1 MKLVIQ
7 RVTHA
12 SVTVDN
18 NVIGKIGKG
27 YMVLIGVSD
36 TDTKEIA
43 DKMLDKMIKL
53 RIFEDENGK
62 TNLSLADV
70 GGELLLISQFTL
82 YANCKKGNRPSFID
96 AGSPDHANAL
106 YEYII
111 EKCKERVDV
120 VEQGEFG
127 AEMKVELL
135 NDGPFT
141 VLLDSQQ
148 ISGLKTEEFTGFSR
162 NFRNKSLQSGYFSV

>member
-36 TDTKEIA
+36 TDTEEIA

-82 YANCKKGNRPSFID
+82 YANCKKGNRPSFIE

-141 VLLDSQQ
+141 VILDSEQ
-148 ISGLKTEEFTGFSR
+148 ICG
-162 NFRNKSLQSGYFSV
+162 

>member
-82 YANCKKGNRPSFID
+82 YANCKKGNRPSFIE

-111 EKCKERVDV
+111 EKCKERVDI

-127 AEMKVELL
+127 AEMMVELL

-141 VLLDSQQ
+141 VILDSEQ
-148 ISGLKTEEFTGFSR
+148 ICG
-162 NFRNKSLQSGYFSV
+162 

>member
-18 NVIGKIGKG
+18 NVIVKIGKG

-82 YANCKKGNRPSFID
+82 YANCKKGNRPSFIE

-141 VLLDSQQ
+141 VILDSEQ
-148 ISGLKTEEFTGFSR
+148 ICG
-162 NFRNKSLQSGYFSV
+162 

>member
-82 YANCKKGNRPSFID
+82 YANCKKGNRPSFIE

-127 AEMKVELL
+127 AEL

-141 VLLDSQQ
+141 VILDSEQ
-148 ISGLKTEEFTGFSR
+148 ICG
-162 NFRNKSLQSGYFSV
+162 

>member
-18 NVIGKIGKG
+18 NVIRKIGKG

-82 YANCKKGNRPSFID
+82 YANCKKGNRPSFIE

-141 VLLDSQQ
+141 VILDSEQ
-148 ISGLKTEEFTGFSR
+148 ICG
-162 NFRNKSLQSGYFSV
+162 